1 MWRTQTHHRWVVQT
15 QLCKLSWRSHVR
27 GQQDYLSS
35 PHEKMYCIIRKILWI
50 NSFAKPDQHFYAVL
64 KPLHYT
70 SNIIRQYP
78 KTGKPGPVLRKNR
91 YTPKPSE
98 KRTPRAITLLIV
110 VTSMY
115 YGTRLLALLWWTMT
129 HRHNCRRLIIYFD
142 VSRFSLDGSSPTGIR
157 SGQDQVPKAPFCSY
171 KRVCFHLVSVCA
183 CSMPYSIQREIAQQS

>member
-1 MWRTQTHHRWVVQT
+1 
-15 QLCKLSWRSHVR
+15 
-27 GQQDYLSS
+27 
-35 PHEKMYCIIRKILWI
+35 MYCIIRKILWI

-142 VSRFSLDGSSPTGIR
+142 VGVQVQFGWLKSDWNQVGAGSGCQS
-157 SGQDQVPKAPFCSY
+157 PFCSH
-171 KRVCFHLVSVCA
+171 KRVFSPGLGVCL
-183 CSMPYSIQREIAQQS
+183 